1 MTYRRRPNP
10 PLADVPVDQRPSY
23 LVILRDAGET
33 VVCSPPQTF
42 DGRTVVEE
50 GKFCRSPM
58 HGYRAMLTG
67 DDHYVIGFGAGATVS
82 PERIVDWDAAVM
94 VHAEAYSALVDS
106 VRALRDAED
115 RSPEAE
121 AVVEAMNTLH
131 EAMQPWS
138 KNLIRRP
145 W

>member
-10 PLADVPVDQRPSY
+10 PLADVPVEQRPSY

-33 VVCSPPQTF
+33 VVYSPGYTAF
-42 DGRTVVEE
+42 DRYTPE
-50 GKFCRSPM
+50 GKFCSSPM

-138 KNLIRRP
+138 KNLVRRP

>member
-1 MTYRRRPNP
+1 MVYRRRPNP
-10 PLADVPVDQRPSY
+10 PLADVPVEQRPSY

-33 VVCSPPQTF
+33 VVYSP
-42 DGRTVVEE
+42 GYTVGDHRVAAE
-50 GKFCRSPM
+50 KFCSRPM

-82 PERIVDWDAAVM
+82 PERVVDWDAAVM

-131 EAMQPWS
+131 EAMAPWS